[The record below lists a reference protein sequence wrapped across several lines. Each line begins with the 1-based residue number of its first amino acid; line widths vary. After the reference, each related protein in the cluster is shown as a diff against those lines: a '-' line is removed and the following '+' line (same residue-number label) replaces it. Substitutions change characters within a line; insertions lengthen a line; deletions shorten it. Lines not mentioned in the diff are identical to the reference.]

1 MTFWTEAS
9 VEPKRKFRWL
19 LYLSGMPQFI
29 VKSVKKPAFKVGS
42 TPHQFLNY
50 EFHYP
55 GSVKW
60 DPVSMV
66 IVDPVN
72 PDSAASLYKI
82 LETAGYVIPTDYAE
96 AAPKTVSKAAMV
108 EALGNEI
115 KIVQLNPDG
124 NIPIETWT
132 LKNPQIE
139 SVEFDQLDYSS
150 DELLNITIGL
160 KYDFAT
166 LETPPTSATWSTN
179 ETSVD
184 ATGTS
189 AADNTAS
196 GAVTAD

>member
-29 VKSVKKPAFKVGS
+29 VKSVKKPAFKVGT

-60 DPVSMV
+60 DPVTLT

-72 PDSAASLYKI
+72 PDSAASLYSI
-82 LETAGYVIPTDYAE
+82 LETAGYVVPTAYSE
-96 AAPKTVSKAAMV
+96 SAPKTISKAEMV
-108 EALGNEI
+108 RALGNEV
-115 KIVQLNPDG
+115 KIVQLNPEG
-124 NIPIETWT
+124 NVAVETWT

-139 SVEFDQLDYSS
+139 SVEFDQLDYNS

-166 LETPPTSATWSTN
+166 LETPATQAQWSTN
-179 ETSVD
+179 TTNRG
-184 ATGTS
+184 AAGTS
-189 AADNTAS
+189 AADNS
-196 GAVTAD
+196 GAITD

>member
-29 VKSVKKPAFKVGS
+29 VKSVKKPAFKVGT

-82 LETAGYVIPTDYAE
+82 LEAAGYVIPTDYVE
-96 AAPKTVSKAAMV
+96 AAPKTVSKAEMV
-108 EALGNEI
+108 KALGNEV
-115 KIVQLNPDG
+115 KIVQLNPEG

-166 LETPPTSATWSTN
+166 LETPNTSSTWSTN
-179 ETSVD
+179 VTARD
-184 ATGTS
+184 AAGTS
-189 AADNTAS
+189 ATDNQGT
-196 GAVTAD
+196 VTSD

>member
-72 PDSAASLYKI
+72 PDSAASLYSI
-82 LETAGYVIPTDYAE
+82 LETAGYVVPTAYSE
-96 AAPKTVSKAAMV
+96 SAPKTISKAEMV
-108 EALGNEI
+108 RALGNEI
-115 KIVQLNPDG
+115 KIVQLNPEG
-124 NIPIETWT
+124 NVAVETWT

-139 SVEFDQLDYSS
+139 SVEFDQLDYNS

-166 LETPPTSATWSTN
+166 LETPATQAQWSTN
-179 ETSVD
+179 TTDRS
-184 ATGTS
+184 AGGTS
-189 AADNTAS
+189 AADNS
-196 GAVTAD
+196 GAITD

>member
-29 VKSVKKPAFKVGS
+29 VKSVKKPAFKVGT

-72 PDSAASLYKI
+72 PDSAASLYSI
-82 LETAGYVIPTDYAE
+82 LETAGYVVPTAYSE
-96 AAPKTVSKAAMV
+96 SAPKTISKAEMV
-108 EALGNEI
+108 RALGNEI
-115 KIVQLNPDG
+115 KIVQLNPEG
-124 NIPIETWT
+124 NVAVETWT

-139 SVEFDQLDYSS
+139 SVEFDQLDYNS

-166 LETPPTSATWSTN
+166 LETPATQAQWSTN
-179 ETSVD
+179 TTSPGAD
-184 ATGTS
+184 GTS
-189 AADNTAS
+189 AADNS
-196 GAVTAD
+196 GTITD

>member
-29 VKSVKKPAFKVGS
+29 VKSVKKPAFKVGT

-72 PDSAASLYKI
+72 PDSAASLYSI
-82 LETAGYVIPTDYAE
+82 LETAGYVVPTAYSE
-96 AAPKTVSKAAMV
+96 SAPKTISKAEMV
-108 EALGNEI
+108 RALGNEI
-115 KIVQLNPDG
+115 KIVQLNPEG
-124 NIPIETWT
+124 NVAVETWT

-139 SVEFDQLDYSS
+139 SVEFDQLDYNS

-166 LETPPTSATWSTN
+166 LETPATQAQWSTN
-179 ETSVD
+179 TTSPG
-184 ATGTS
+184 AGGTS
-189 AADNTAS
+189 AADNS
-196 GAVTAD
+196 GTITD

>member
-29 VKSVKKPAFKVGS
+29 VKSVKKPSFKVGS
-42 TPHQFLNY
+42 ITHQFLNY

-72 PDSAASLYKI
+72 PDSAASLYGI
-82 LETAGYVIPTDYAE
+82 LEASGYVIPTKYLE
-96 AAPKTVSKAAMV
+96 NAAKTISKASMI
-108 EALGNEI
+108 EALGTEI
-115 KIVQLNPDG
+115 KIVQLDPEG
-124 NIPIETWT
+124 VATETWT
-132 LKNPQIE
+132 LKNPQLE
-139 SVEFDQLDYSS
+139 SVEFDQLEYGS
-150 DELLNITIGL
+150 DDILNISIGL

-166 LETPPTSATWSTN
+166 LETPPGQSRWSVN
-179 ETSVD
+179 ETSRT
-184 ATGTS
+184 AGGTS
-189 AADNTAS
+189 STDNT
-196 GAVTAD
+196 GAIAD

>member
-29 VKSVKKPAFKVGS
+29 VKSVKKPAFKVGT

-82 LETAGYVIPTDYAE
+82 LEAAGYVIPTDYAE

-108 EALGNEI
+108 EALGNEV
-115 KIVQLNPDG
+115 KIVQLNPEGDVA
-124 NIPIETWT
+124 IETWT

-166 LETPPTSATWSTN
+166 LETPSTSATWTTN
-179 ETSVD
+179 DTSRD

-189 AADNTAS
+189 AADNT
-196 GAVTAD
+196 GAVTSD

>member
-29 VKSVKKPAFKVGS
+29 VKSVKKPSFKVGS
-42 TPHQFLNY
+42 TAHQFLNY

-72 PDSAASLYKI
+72 PDSAASLYNI
-82 LETAGYVIPTDYAE
+82 LETAGYVIPTNYRE
-96 AAPKTVSKAAMV
+96 GKPKTISKKNMV
-108 EALGNEI
+108 EALGTEI
-115 KIVQLNPDG
+115 KIVQLDPEG
-124 NIPIETWT
+124 ATAVETWT

-139 SVEFDQLDYSS
+139 GVEFDQLDYTS
-150 DELLNITIGL
+150 DELLNITINL
-160 KYDFAT
+160 KYDFAI
-166 LETPPTSATWSTN
+166 LDTPSTQGKWTSNKTSRTAGGTSATDN
-179 ETSVD
+179 V
-184 ATGTS
+184 GTIT
-189 AADNTAS
+189 D
-196 GAVTAD
+196 

>member
-29 VKSVKKPAFKVGS
+29 VKSVKKPSFKVGS
-42 TPHQFLNY
+42 TTHQFLNY

-72 PDSAASLYKI
+72 PDSAASLYNI
-82 LETAGYVIPTDYAE
+82 LETAGYVIPTNYQE
-96 AAPKTVSKAAMV
+96 NAPKTISKKNMV
-108 EALGNEI
+108 DALGTEI
-115 KIVQLNPDG
+115 KIVQLDPEG
-124 NIPIETWT
+124 TTAVETWT

-139 SVEFDQLDYSS
+139 GVEFDQLDYTS
-150 DELLNITIGL
+150 DELLNITINL

-166 LETPPTSATWSTN
+166 LETPAGQGQWTSN
-179 ETSVD
+179 VTSRG
-184 ATGTS
+184 AAGTS
-189 AADNTAS
+189 AADNIAGT
-196 GAVTAD
+196 TTD